1 MEQTNSGV
9 DDALEN
15 DDLRAALTSA
25 LQGATTETVD
35 APSLEPPATTD
46 DPIAAEA
53 AAERARDDKGR
64 FAKQAEEAAQAA
76 STGQEHAK
84 PVDPAAQTEQQTG
97 QPAAVRPPPGWSPLA
112 KSEFDKAHPA
122 IREAVIKREEEVNRG
137 LSKLAEYKGLDNYV
151 SMARSAGTDLPTA
164 LERYVAAEQFLEK
177 SPEQGLLWLAQ
188 TYGVTP
194 QRLMQAM
201 GGQQV
206 PQPETPY
213 QTGLGQA
220 QPDFIPPAV
229 QQQLAAI
236 SQTVESLQQDRISAR
251 MEQVNSALESFL
263 NDPANKYA
271 ENVAGEMEPLI
282 KARRASNPKEAY
294 SDTLK
299 WAYQKASWAND
310 EVRELLIKERDETKT
325 RQQAEAVQKARAA
338 SRSVV
343 GSPLP
348 GAAAGTIPAENLRD
362 EIARNFGAGRV

>member
-1 MEQTNSGV
+1 LQ
-9 DDALEN
+9 DAGT
-15 DDLRAALTSA
+15 DA
-25 LQGATTETVD
+25 QD
-35 APSLEPPATTD
+35 APSLEPPAATD

-76 STGQEHAK
+76 STGQEQAK

-188 TYGVTP
+188 SYGVTP

-201 GGQQV
+201 GGQQA
-206 PQPETPY
+206 QPEQPY
-213 QTGLGQA
+213 QPGMGQMR
-220 QPDFIPPAV
+220 QDFVPPAV

-236 SQTVESLQQDRISAR
+236 SQTVASLQQERLSAQ
-251 MEQVNSALESFL
+251 MDQVNSALESFL

-271 ENVAGEMEPLI
+271 ENIAGEMEPLI
-282 KARRASNPKEAY
+282 KVRRASNPKEAY

-310 EVRELLIKERDETKT
+310 EVRDLLIKERDETKT
-325 RQQAEAVQKARAA
+325 RQQAEAVQKARSA

-348 GAAAGTIPAENLRD
+348 GAAAGTAPAENLRD